1 MVDINNYLSDR
12 KELVDRALKEY
23 FPPENPF
30 FDVMFYSLET
40 GKRIRPILALASYE
54 ACEGSKTDDIM
65 PIACG
70 LEMIHTYSLIHDDL
84 PSMDNDDFRRG
95 KPTAHKRF
103 GEAMAIL
110 SGDGLYA
117 YAFELFARGSN
128 LINERYH
135 VIRTVSEAVG
145 PKGIV
150 YGQVLD
156 VADHG
161 AADPKILR
169 KIHYNKTAKFICA
182 PIVCGAIMARAPDKT
197 VKVLERAGVF
207 MGLLFQYTDDILDV
221 IGEKNKL
228 GKTPGKDEHAG
239 KLTATRVYGLEGAR
253 FRARRY
259 ADLTRE
265 LFAGLGPKFDVFQ
278 HITGFV
284 LDRSF

>member
-1 MVDINNYLSDR
+1 MVEIDKYLSDR

-23 FPPENPF
+23 FSPENPF
-30 FDVMFYSLET
+30 FRVMFYSLET

-54 ACEGSKTDDIM
+54 ACGGIRMEDIM

-84 PSMDNDDFRRG
+84 PAMDNDDLRRG
-95 KPTAHKRF
+95 KPTAHREF
-103 GEAMAIL
+103 GEALAIL

-117 YAFELFARGSN
+117 YAFELFAQGRD
-128 LINERYH
+128 LIKERYR
-135 VIRTVSEAVG
+135 VIQIVSEAVG

-156 VADHG
+156 IADHP

-169 KIHYNKTAKFICA
+169 QIHRNKTAKFICA
-182 PIVCGAIMARAPDKT
+182 PIICGAIMARAPQPT
-197 VKVLERAGVF
+197 VQTLERAGTL
-207 MGLLFQYTDDILDV
+207 MGVLFQYTDDILDV
-221 IGEKNKL
+221 VGEKDRL

-239 KLTATRVYGLEGAR
+239 KLTAPRVYGLDGAR

-259 ADLTRE
+259 ADRCRG
-265 LFAGLGPKFDVFQ
+265 LFAGLGSEFDIFQ

-284 LDRSF
+284 LDRTF